1 MCNPAAQA
9 NWSIGVP
16 TTEDRLTGLLTPN
29 VPIVPKVSLPLPLT
43 TALKARQAA
52 FNAVTKVP
60 TEENE
65 TMHITADSAYL
76 TANSAVTGASG
87 GRGAPTPALVSV
99 VGPIHSALIEVKPPQ
114 QPKSVGIGI
123 GDILSLALS
132 VIGSIVLT
140 DLTDL
145 TNEPPLPP
153 PPPLLTYEV
162 AVTGSSAT
170 LVGCKQDPSQLGA
183 AGPVGLNVLCIARA
197 GGASVL
203 STITSCLPAL
213 AQGWDA
219 FTQALLSALGPGGVD
234 LVERLSECF

>member
-1 MCNPAAQA
+1 MCNPATQA

-43 TALKARQAA
+43 TALKARQDA
-52 FNAVTKVP
+52 FNAVTEVP

-76 TANSAVTGASG
+76 TANSAVTSASG

-140 DLTDL
+140 DLTDDP
-145 TNEPPLPP
+145 TP

-170 LVGCKQDPSQLGA
+170 MVGCKQDPGQLEA
-183 AGPVGLNVLCIARA
+183 AGLVGLNVLCIARA

>member
-1 MCNPAAQA
+1 MCNPATQA

-43 TALKARQAA
+43 TALKARQDA
-52 FNAVTKVP
+52 FNAVTEVP

-76 TANSAVTGASG
+76 TANSAVTSASG

-140 DLTDL
+140 DLT
-145 TNEPPLPP
+145 
-153 PPPLLTYEV
+153 YEV

-170 LVGCKQDPSQLGA
+170 MVGCKQDPGQLEA
-183 AGPVGLNVLCIARA
+183 AGLVGLNVLCIARA